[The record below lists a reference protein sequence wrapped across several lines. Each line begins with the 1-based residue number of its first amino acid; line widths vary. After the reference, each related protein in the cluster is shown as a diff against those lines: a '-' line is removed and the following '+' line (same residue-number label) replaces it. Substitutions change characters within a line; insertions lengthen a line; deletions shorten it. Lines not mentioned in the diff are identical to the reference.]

1 VRLTVQDVSGD
12 GDVPDPAEIDRWARA
27 ALGADGNRELTIRIV
42 GEAEMAGLNSRYRHK
57 EGVTNVLSFPFDTP
71 PGADSEIL
79 GDIVICAPV
88 VRREADEQG
97 KKLSAHWAHMVV
109 HGIMHLRGYDHENET
124 DADQME
130 AAETEILTG
139 LGFPAPYA
147 RA

>member
-12 GDVPDPAEIDRWARA
+12 GDVPDPAEIDRWVRA
-27 ALGADGNRELTIRIV
+27 ALVVDGDRELNVRIV
-42 GEAEMAGLNSRYRHK
+42 GEPEMAELNSRYRHK
-57 EGVTNVLSFPFDTP
+57 EGPTNVLSFPFESP

-88 VRREADEQG
+88 VRREAGEQG
-97 KKLSAHWAHMVV
+97 KSLPAHWAHMVV
-109 HGIMHLRGYDHENET
+109 HGIMHLRGYDHEIEA
-124 DADQME
+124 DAERME

-147 RA
+147 RD